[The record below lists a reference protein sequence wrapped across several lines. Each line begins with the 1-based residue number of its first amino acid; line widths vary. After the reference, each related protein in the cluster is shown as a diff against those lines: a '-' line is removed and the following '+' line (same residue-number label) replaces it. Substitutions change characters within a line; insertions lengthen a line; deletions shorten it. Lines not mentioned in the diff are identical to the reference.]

1 MRRDDRDD
9 RDDPFEDLFRQLERM
24 MNEMM
29 GEGNIDVEGVS
40 PGGTDFGGD
49 THVDVHR
56 TDDDVR
62 VVADLPG
69 VEKEAID
76 LTCDGEVLTISA
88 GSGHRDVQQ
97 RRPRGR
103 LRPARG
109 LRRHRP
115 RLTSPAVVAATR
127 YPVPARVRT
136 SSANR
141 S

>member
-24 MNEMM
+24 MNEMV
-29 GEGNIDVEGVS
+29 GEGNVDVEGVS

-69 VEKEAID
+69 IEKEAID

-88 GSGHRDVQQ
+88 GSGHRDYEERVSLPV
-97 RRPRGR
+97 RVDEHSATATYNNGV
-103 LRPARG
+103 LE
-109 LRRHRP
+109 
-115 RLTSPAVVAATR
+115 VVFD
-127 YPVPARVRT
+127 PLED
-136 SSANR
+136 SADIDLA
-141 S
+141 